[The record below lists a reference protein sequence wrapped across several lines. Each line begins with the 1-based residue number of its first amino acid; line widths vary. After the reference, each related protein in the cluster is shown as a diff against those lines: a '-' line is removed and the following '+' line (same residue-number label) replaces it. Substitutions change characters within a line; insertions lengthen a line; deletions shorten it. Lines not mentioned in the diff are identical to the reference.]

1 MTLPCNSFK
10 FVLNRA
16 GLHSLGASPIA
27 FTGKGLAHMILV
39 YLAGA
44 IGAIFV
50 ICWAISKVFGEA
62 FDIQMDD
69 PYDQGGE

>member
-1 MTLPCNSFK
+1 M
-10 FVLNRA
+10 NRA
-16 GLHSLGASPIA
+16 GLDSLGASPIA
-27 FTGKGLAHMILV
+27 FTGKGTLQMILA

-44 IGAIFV
+44 VVAIIV
-50 ICWAISKVFGEA
+50 ICWAVSKVFGEA